1 MEKKKLYNTQGVDSL
16 EETLIGGN
24 PSGLL
29 NFNRTRYKWA
39 TSLYKTMRDCFWTPE
54 SVNTSAES
62 KQYAKLSEKD
72 KFAYDRVFA
81 RLSFLDSLVADSLM
95 DNLNAYVTNKIVNA
109 CLIEQSAQEV
119 LHSKSYAVLLADT
132 VDDSDYVFNLYK
144 EDLTLNAFNT
154 AIYEMFNDI
163 NNGEVTPEKI
173 YYAFVANQL
182 LEGIFF
188 QTGFATIYDLGNT
201 MVASASMIAEIHKDE
216 NNHIALFENMI
227 REFQKEN
234 TELAW
239 FMIRAKTNQMF
250 DTAYKLES
258 SWMHYILGHAYS
270 KEVTD
275 ATVAYFIKKRQTKIN
290 MYDHETDKYGFGYE
304 TPLVKKLN
312 NRESGNETRTNFFEG
327 KVTTYSKQ
335 ELKWD
340 ECDDNGFG
348 VDMPL
353 TKTHWRFKQET
364 YEEAIKTKDKSMQHV
379 EDRSGECVGCQMYLT
394 KRFVFCI

>member
-1 MEKKKLYNTQGVDSL
+1 MEKKKLYNISGVDSL

-81 RLSFLDSLVADSLM
+81 RLSFLDSLVADSLA
-95 DNLNAYVTNKIVNA
+95 DNLNGYITNKIVNA
-109 CLIEQSAQEV
+109 CIIEQSAQEV

-132 VDDSDYVFNLYK
+132 VEDSDRVFNLYK

-154 AIYEMFNDI
+154 DVYEMFNDI
-163 NNGEVTPEKI
+163 NVGGEVTPEKI
-173 YYAFVANQL
+173 YYALVSNQL

-234 TELAW
+234 RDLPW
-239 FMIRAKTNQMF
+239 FLIRAKTNAMF
-250 DTAYKLES
+250 DRAFKLES

-270 KEVTD
+270 KEMTD
-275 ATVAYFIKKRQTKIN
+275 ATVAYFIKKRQSRIN

-312 NRESGNETRTNFFEG
+312 NRESGNNTRTNFFEG

-335 ELKWD
+335 ELKWEDLD
-340 ECDDNGFG
+340 EVGFD
-348 VDMPL
+348 VKVPDV
-353 TKTHWRFKQET
+353 KDHWRYKQQS
-364 YEEAIKTKDKSMQHV
+364 YEDAVASKHKNQKQHTV
-379 EDRSGECVGCQMYLT
+379 DRSDECVGCQ
-394 KRFVFCI
+394 

>member
-1 MEKKKLYNTQGVDSL
+1 VEKKKLYNISGVDSL

-81 RLSFLDSLVADSLM
+81 RLSFLDSLVADSLA
-95 DNLNAYVTNKIVNA
+95 DNLNGYITNKIVNA
-109 CLIEQSAQEV
+109 CIIEQSAQEV

-132 VDDSDYVFNLYK
+132 VEDSDRVFNLYK

-154 AIYEMFNDI
+154 AIAEMFDEI
-163 NNGEVTPEKI
+163 NQGDEVTPEKI
-173 YYAFVANQL
+173 YYALVANQL

-234 TELAW
+234 RDLPW
-239 FMIRAKTNQMF
+239 FLIRAKTNAMF
-250 DTAYKLES
+250 DKAYQLES

-270 KEVTD
+270 RDVTD

-290 MYDHETDKYGFGYE
+290 MYDHETDQYGFGYE

-312 NRESGNETRTNFFEG
+312 NRESGNDTRTNFFEG

-335 ELKWD
+335 ELKWEEVD
-340 ECDDNGFG
+340 EVGFD
-348 VDMPL
+348 VKIPDV
-353 TKTHWRFKQET
+353 KDHWRYKQQDYRDAVAT
-364 YEEAIKTKDKSMQHV
+364 KHKDKMHI
-379 EDRSGECVGCQMYLT
+379 EDRSGECVGCQ
-394 KRFVFCI
+394 